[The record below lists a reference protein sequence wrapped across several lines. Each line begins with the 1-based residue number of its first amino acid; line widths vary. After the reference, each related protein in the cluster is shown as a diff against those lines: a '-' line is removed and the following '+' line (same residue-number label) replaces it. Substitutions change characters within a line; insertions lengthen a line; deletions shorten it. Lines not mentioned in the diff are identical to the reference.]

1 MATISSA
8 TTSGS
13 TTSIDVASIVS
24 QLMTVA
30 NKPLDTLKGQ
40 ISTENLKISDLGTL
54 KSKLANFQS
63 VLKTF
68 QSSSSYN
75 TTAAS
80 SSDEMI
86 ATATSN
92 NGTSLGRYSLSIS
105 QTAEATN
112 ISKTGYTS
120 ATAPVTLDAGGFVLT
135 VNGTSYASNVPNT
148 GTKGTT
154 AAISTSSPTL
164 DDVKTWIN
172 SLASNLNLNLK
183 ASTVQT
189 SASGYALVVAGT
201 QTGSANSFSFSG
213 LDTAS
218 SVTKPTVV
226 NSSARDAILSVNGL
240 SITRST
246 NTISD
251 VVNGLTI
258 NLVAPKSPG
267 GSNTSALISVDAG
280 ADNSKNTINDLITS
294 YNDLITQYKSMTKN
308 AVTSSDGTTGSFGNA
323 TGTLGFFNTIKQ
335 MMALGATTSTGS
347 VMSLAFMGIDY
358 QVDGT
363 LKFNSTNYSK
373 AQSNGLLSTLSN
385 GVTVGK
391 QGTNNLYLSLANV
404 SDPGGLIDNSVSL
417 EKNNVTNLTKKQTEL
432 QNRLLLLQN
441 QYTTQYSNL
450 NTLLYNLSQTSSQL
464 TSSLSAVTNI
474 NSGK

>member
-1 MATISSA
+1 
-8 TTSGS
+8 
-13 TTSIDVASIVS
+13 
-24 QLMTVA
+24 
-30 NKPLDTLKGQ
+30 
-40 ISTENLKISDLGTL
+40 
-54 KSKLANFQS
+54 
-63 VLKTF
+63 
-68 QSSSSYN
+68 
-75 TTAAS
+75 
-80 SSDEMI
+80 
-86 ATATSN
+86 
-92 NGTSLGRYSLSIS
+92 
-105 QTAEATN
+105 
-112 ISKTGYTS
+112 
-120 ATAPVTLDAGGFVLT
+120 
-135 VNGTSYASNVPNT
+135 
-148 GTKGTT
+148 
-154 AAISTSSPTL
+154 
-164 DDVKTWIN
+164 
-172 SLASNLNLNLK
+172 
-183 ASTVQT
+183 
-189 SASGYALVVAGT
+189 
-201 QTGSANSFSFSG
+201 
-213 LDTAS
+213 
-218 SVTKPTVV
+218 
-226 NSSARDAILSVNGL
+226 
-240 SITRST
+240 
-246 NTISD
+246 
-251 VVNGLTI
+251 
-258 NLVAPKSPG
+258 
-267 GSNTSALISVDAG
+267 
-280 ADNSKNTINDLITS
+280 
-294 YNDLITQYKSMTKN
+294 MTKN

-417 EKNNVTNLTKKQTEL
+417 EKNNVSNLTKKQIEL